1 MLCEH
6 PSFVR
11 YDKRGKYTS
20 FDCSLTFHYIDNLL
34 LPSIHSILLRRWL
47 GIFVVLSI

>member
-6 PSFVR
+6 SSFVHYR
-11 YDKRGKYTS
+11 EWGKYKS

-34 LPSIHSILLRRWL
+34 LPSINSILLRRWL
-47 GIFVVLSI
+47 GIFVVFSI